1 MIKLVNILP
10 MRGLFLVRVR
20 VSKLTLAAAIAVTF
34 AASAPAE
41 QQSGSQTRPPATS
54 ATVESTNEEAVLAKW
69 WNGRKITGDWLGA
82 RPVVEDHGL
91 TLGGTWRGIFYGL
104 LASETGAR
112 GVFTQELVFNGKLD
126 LAKLSGFEGLQG
138 LSAFGEARWRE
149 PGYDANPNNFVKG
162 ASFFNPSRFAGGVG
176 WRLGTFGLTY
186 TTPEL
191 FGVEKL
197 LTLTGGWLRPQR
209 EFVENQ
215 WGNLFANN
223 AMAPSEG
230 LGANIPFGASFSTW
244 GGTLQ
249 VQPTDWYYAKAG
261 LFMSYLEATSSN
273 NNGLM
278 FEGYAP
284 DPSENGL
291 FFMGE
296 TGVTPKIGAGRLPGR
311 YVFGGY
317 YYEEDNAT
325 FGTSKYG
332 FYWQAEQ
339 MLFREASAGGGK
351 LPDQGLHALNL
362 VVFAPDGWNNRY
374 PFYFQS
380 GLVYE
385 GLIPGRDRDQLMAAV
400 ALGQHSLKTQQAAI
414 DNGDPVPEITSFF
427 EVGYRIKIS
436 GWSYLQPFFQYESR
450 PNGTEAVANAAILGF
465 LVGVDF

>member
-1 MIKLVNILP
+1 MIQQVNIRSVRGHSSARVQVSILP
-10 MRGLFLVRVR
+10 
-20 VSKLTLAAAIAVTF
+20 LAAAVL
-34 AASAPAE
+34 ASAPAE
-41 QQSGSQTRPPATS
+41 VKAGPPAAPS
-54 ATVESTNEEAVLAKW
+54 AVSGAGEAGSEDAVLAKW
-69 WNGRKITGDWLGA
+69 WNDRKITGDWLGA

-149 PGYDANPNNFVKG
+149 PGYEANPNNFVKG

-176 WRLGTFGLTY
+176 WRLGTFGLAY

-191 FGVEKL
+191 FGVEDL
-197 LTLTGGWLRPQR
+197 LTLHGGWLRPQR
-209 EFVENQ
+209 EFLENQ

-244 GGTLQ
+244 GGTLELN
-249 VQPTDWYYAKAG
+249 PNDWSYAKAG
-261 LFMSYLEATSSN
+261 LFMSYPEATSSN

-284 DPSENGL
+284 DPAENGL
-291 FFMGE
+291 FLMGE
-296 TGVTPKIGAGRLPGR
+296 SGVTPEIGSARLPGR
-311 YVFGGY
+311 YVFGAY

-325 FGTSKYG
+325 FGRSKYG
-332 FYWQAEQ
+332 FYWQGEQ
-339 MLFREASAGGGK
+339 MLLREASASGTR
-351 LPDQGLHALNL
+351 LTDQGLHFFSLF
-362 VVFAPDGWNNRY
+362 VFAPDGWNNRY
-374 PFYFQS
+374 PFYFHS

-414 DNGDPVPEITSFF
+414 DNGKPVPEVTTFF
-427 EVGYRIKIS
+427 EVGYRIKVS

-450 PNGTEAVANAAILGF
+450 PDGTEAVANAAILGF

>member
-1 MIKLVNILP
+1 M
-10 MRGLFLVRVR
+10 
-20 VSKLTLAAAIAVTF
+20 AAALVAIFV
-34 AASAPAE
+34 ASAPPGVKA
-41 QQSGSQTRPPATS
+41 GSPS
-54 ATVESTNEEAVLAKW
+54 AASTISAAPEAPDEDGVLTKW
-69 WNGRKITGDWLGA
+69 WNGKKITGDWLGV
-82 RPVVEDHGL
+82 RPAVEDFGL
-91 TLGGTWRGIFYGL
+91 TLGGSWRGIFYGL
-104 LASETGAR
+104 VASETGSR

-126 LAKLSGFEGLQG
+126 LAKLTKLEVLRG

-149 PGYDANPNNFVKG
+149 PGYDANPNNFVEG

-176 WRLGTFGLTY
+176 WRLGTFGLAY

-191 FGVEKL
+191 FGVEDF
-197 LTLTGGWLRPQR
+197 LTLHGGWLRPQR
-209 EFVENQ
+209 EFLENE
-215 WGNLFANN
+215 WGNLFANSS
-223 AMAPSEG
+223 MAPAEG

-244 GGTLQ
+244 GGTIE
-249 VQPTDWYYAKAG
+249 VKPTDWQYTKLG
-261 LFMSYLEATSSN
+261 LFMSYPEATSSN

-284 DPSENGL
+284 DPAENGF

-296 TGVTPKIGAGRLPGR
+296 TGVTPEIGPERLPGR

-339 MLFREASAGGGK
+339 MLFREAAAAGGK
-351 LPDQGLHALNL
+351 LSDQGLHAFNL
-362 VVFAPDGWNNRY
+362 IVFAPDGWNNRY
-374 PFYFQS
+374 PFYFHS

-414 DNGDPVPEITSFF
+414 DKGDPVPETTMFF
-427 EVGYRIKIS
+427 EVGYRIKVS

-465 LVGVDF
+465 LVGVEF